1 MYKFSK
7 YNLVAKNY
15 MDQYYIY
22 NVLSKNCDLVSSK
35 IYNLLVNKKID
46 KILVNPFLKEKM
58 IEKGY
63 IIDDTINERLIEI
76 LTATL
81 KL

>member
-35 IYNLLVNKKID
+35 NIIY
-46 KILVNPFLKEKM
+46 
-58 IEKGY
+58 
-63 IIDDTINERLIEI
+63 
-76 LTATL
+76 
-81 KL
+81 